1 MGIKSYQG
9 EMIGKTAPEQ
19 EKICVEN
26 YMNRAVVSFSAS
38 QNILEVMDAI
48 VKNGISGGPIVS
60 ENNEVIG
67 IISEG
72 DCIKQISESKYY
84 NLPMDDMSVQRFM
97 TPNVICVAPDEN
109 LLDVANKFL
118 STKKRNFPVVHQGKL
133 IGLISQKNVLK
144 AVLQWSGSNWHIANQ

>member
-9 EMIGKTAPEQ
+9 VMVGKTAPEQ
-19 EKICVEN
+19 EKICVEY
-26 YMNRAVVSFSAS
+26 YMNKAVVSFSAA

-97 TPNVICVAPDEN
+97 TPDVICVSPDDN

-118 STKKRNFPVVHQGKL
+118 MTKKRNFPVVHQGKL
-133 IGLISQKNVLK
+133 IGLISQKNILK
-144 AVLQWSGSNWHIANQ
+144 AVLQWSSSNWYTN